1 MANKDTGGGQQRANR
16 SSEEVEEQTAEAQNS
31 DDLKERQEK
40 LSDDVDAVLDEID
53 DVLESNA
60 EDFVR
65 QFVQKG
71 GQ

>member
-1 MANKDTGGGQQRANR
+1 MATQERGGQSQKARAR
-16 SSEEVEEQTAEAQNS
+16 DSHDVEEVTESSPEAG
-31 DDLKERQEK
+31 ERKDQ
-40 LSDDVDAVLDEID
+40 LDSDVDAVLGEID
-53 DVLESNA
+53 DVLEENA

>member
-1 MANKDTGGGQQRANR
+1 MATQERGGQSQKARAR
-16 SSEEVEEQTAEAQNS
+16 DEQQVEEVTETSAEAG
-31 DDLKERQEK
+31 ERKDQ
-40 LSDDVDAVLDEID
+40 LDSDVDAVLGEID
-53 DVLESNA
+53 DVLEENA

>member
-1 MANKDTGGGQQRANR
+1 MATQERGGQSQKARAR
-16 SSEEVEEQTAEAQNS
+16 DSQDVEEVTEAS
-31 DDLKERQEK
+31 PEAGERKDQ
-40 LSDDVDAVLDEID
+40 LDSDVDAVLGEID
-53 DVLESNA
+53 DVLEENA

>member
-1 MANKDTGGGQQRANR
+1 MATQERGGQSSRAR
-16 SSEEVEEQTAEAQNS
+16 ARDQQDEQQDTAASAETGER
-31 DDLKERQEK
+31 KEQ
-40 LSDDVDAVLDEID
+40 LDSDVDAVLGEID
-53 DVLESNA
+53 DVLEENA

>member
-1 MANKDTGGGQQRANR
+1 MATQERGGQTQRGRAR
-16 SSEEVEEQTAEAQNS
+16 DQQDVEEVAEAS
-31 DDLKERQEK
+31 PEAGERKEQ
-40 LSDDVDAVLDEID
+40 LDSDVDAVLGEID
-53 DVLESNA
+53 DVLEENA